1 MKYTKGPWRLSETPK
16 DAIFNRYLLTGPGN
30 EIIATIHAPIAPVE
44 LSGSEV
50 DANALLI
57 SSAPDL
63 LEACKMVLRE
73 LLSQQRQRPIP
84 ERDGERFEGVVD
96 TASQAIKRATG
107 D

>member
-44 LSGSEV
+44 LPESEV
-50 DANALLI
+50 EANARLI

-63 LEACKMVLRE
+63 LEALIIATVILDSMPTMENHTKSLH
-73 LLSQQRQRPIP
+73 
-84 ERDGERFEGVVD
+84 
-96 TASQAIKRATG
+96 AAINKATG